1 MKKPQRTALL
11 LALGLLGGAVAAARR
26 ARRLDLRG
34 RVAIVTGGGRGLGL
48 AITRELLQR
57 GCRVAICGRDGE
69 VIRRAVED
77 FERQGFQIIGSA
89 CDTSEPEQVDAFVGA
104 VLANHGSIDVL
115 VNNAAQCYVGPAS
128 ELEAVDMLLA
138 LKNIFWAQ
146 YYPTMAVLPHM
157 RARGFGRIA
166 NVTSMGGKVPLPHQA
181 AYVAAKYAATGWSQ
195 TLGIELAQEGITVST
210 IAPPPL
216 RNGAPLHAHF
226 NGRREAELAW
236 FAQALTSPFSAVEAE
251 RAARAV
257 VEAILYGQHERNV
270 SLGSWLSARA
280 HGLAPNLFARSLVW
294 VARRMPAAAAPGIRS
309 PMRLGAAVARSS
321 HDHELQRLVRRARAD
336 EARYMPSGMP
346 SVWHEP
352 SEPSP
357 SASEG

>member
-1 MKKPQRTALL
+1 
-11 LALGLLGGAVAAARR
+11 
-26 ARRLDLRG
+26 
-34 RVAIVTGGGRGLGL
+34 VTGGGRGLGL
-48 AITRELLQR
+48 AITRELVQR

-69 VIRRAVED
+69 VIRRSVED
-77 FERQGFQIIGSA
+77 LERQGYEVLGSA
-89 CDTSEPEQVDAFVGA
+89 CDASEPEQVEVFVGA
-104 VLANHGSIDVL
+104 VLANYGHIDIL
-115 VNNAAQCYVGPAS
+115 VNNAAQCYVGPAA

-146 YYPTMAVLPHM
+146 YHPTMTVLPHL
-157 RARGFGRIA
+157 RARGFWRIA
-166 NVTSMGGKVPLPHQA
+166 NVTSMAGKVPLPHQA
-181 AYVAAKYAATGWSQ
+181 AYVAAKHAATGWSQ
-195 TLGIELAQEGITVST
+195 TLGIELAQEGIAVST

-226 NGRREAELAW
+226 NGQREAELAW
-236 FAQALTSPFSAVEAE
+236 FAHALTSPLSAATAE

-257 VEAILYGQHERNV
+257 VEAIIYGQHERDV
-270 SLGSWLSARA
+270 STASWLSARA
-280 HGLAPNLFARSLVW
+280 QGLAPNLFARCLGW
-294 VARRMPAAAAPGIRS
+294 VARRMPAVAAPGIRS

-336 EARYMPSGMP
+336 EARYLPSGMP

-352 SEPSP
+352 REQSP